1 MLTITESKQVT
12 LDTPDEIAAYLVAT
26 VAEVAADSP
35 LKNGDV
41 VTFKSRAG
49 LHQDIAIGDVGVMLC
64 DLPRQPWSWV
74 LVFTSGG
81 QPMAIQVQTDS
92 LAKRE
97 PATGGE
103 A

>member
-1 MLTITESKQVT
+1 MLTITETKEVR
-12 LDTPDEIAAYLVAT
+12 LDTPDEIAAYLTAT
-26 VAEVAADSP
+26 FSEMVADSP
-35 LKNGDV
+35 
-41 VTFKSRAG
+41 FKSGEAVAFTSRGG

-74 LVFTSGG
+74 LVFTSSG
-81 QPMAIQVQTDS
+81 QPMAVQVQTAN

-97 PATGGE
+97 PTEEDE